1 MAVSLQAMAGTY
13 IENVKNQVT
22 AAEQEL
28 KKYEEYVLQLKQHL
42 QECQES
48 LRTDSTPAN
57 PTQGFP
63 DSVTT
68 KTIELPNP
76 FDTLTVNSE
85 NT

>member
-1 MAVSLQAMAGTY
+1 MAISLQAMAGTY
-13 IENVKNQVT
+13 IENVKNQVV
-22 AAEQEL
+22 AAEAEL

-48 LRTDSTPAN
+48 LRADSTPAN
-57 PTQGFP
+57 PTQGVP

>member
-1 MAVSLQAMAGTY
+1 MAISLQAMAGTY
-13 IENVKNQVT
+13 IENVKNQVV
-22 AAEQEL
+22 AAESEL

-48 LRTDSTPAN
+48 LQNNSTPAN
-57 PTQGFP
+57 PMQDVP
-63 DSVTT
+63 DTVTT
-68 KTIELPNP
+68 QKINLPNP